1 MNQIDINSIET
12 ERIDWDDTQVVD
24 RIVRQYENYPK
35 ALQKEC
41 IQNSWD
47 ARNDRK
53 NGVSWKIII
62 DLHRLDSKNHL
73 VIEDFGTKGMNE
85 ERLYAFLS
93 LWKPHKDHTDA
104 GGQGQGKFV
113 LMRPSKLEI
122 IIVESIDQ
130 AGNYRCRFLQRGRKS
145 KEASSFGIQNLI
157 PNSKPLDHQGTKIW
171 IYDIQDN
178 YLKEIKSKNF
188 IEFIIESWWQILGN
202 RFNADIKLFGQKIII
217 PDLLSPVEEVTLFEN
232 LKLKD
237 FGRIKRLNLSY
248 YEEQI
253 PELFRGI
260 RVQRAN
266 MMITKVP
273 FEVYDREYQGRF
285 SGYIEF
291 DSDLEEQMKSI
302 EKTDHCGFL
311 YESPWKEIKA
321 LVKEEA
327 DKFIS
332 KIIPS
337 REHQKSLNIRNLS
350 EVIKK
355 ANQIINDYCPEILGG
370 GTVVPPFPPKPKL
383 PLRIKYLLLNK
394 REAKFGDKIKAS
406 SSILNGEKEDK
417 KVSLYV
423 ELKRSGVRISEEE
436 YSFKIRSGQA
446 KLIRLSEIK
455 LSPDEFEK
463 GKYTLRATLRNDRHD
478 IDTKSTSFYLESKRE
493 PVKRG
498 FIREVRFY
506 ESEEP
511 LRNKSVRSGT
521 LEVNLKHNDFI
532 NIYST
537 FEDKPNI
544 LNKQIGFFIMKICLD
559 EAVNELFKLK
569 LREKDNRDLD
579 DVLQELK
586 ETKDRMYFD
595 VYA

>member
-1 MNQIDINSIET
+1 MDQIDINSIET

-47 ARNDRK
+47 ARNDKK
-53 NGVSWKIII
+53 NGVGWEIKINF
-62 DLHRLDSKNHL
+62 HRLNSKTHL

-122 IIVESIDQ
+122 IIVESVDQ
-130 AGNYRCRFLQRGRKS
+130 TGNYRCRFLQRGRKS
-145 KEASSFGIQNLI
+145 KEASSFSIQNLI
-157 PNSKPLDHQGTKIW
+157 PNIKSLDHQGTKIW
-171 IYDIQDN
+171 IYDIQEN
-178 YLKEIKSKNF
+178 YIKEVNSKDF

-202 RFNADIKLFGQKIII
+202 RFNAEIKLFGQKIII
-217 PDLLSPVEEVTLFEN
+217 PSLPSPVEEVTLLEN
-232 LKLKD
+232 LELKG
-237 FGRIKRLNLSY
+237 FGRIKRLHLSY

-273 FEVYDREYQGRF
+273 FDVFDKEYQGRF
-285 SGYIEF
+285 SGHIEF
-291 DSDLEEQMKSI
+291 DSDLEEQIKSI

-327 DKFIS
+327 ERFTS

-337 REHQKSLNIRNLS
+337 HEQHRSLNIRNLS

-370 GTVVPPFPPKPKL
+370 GTVMPPFVSKPKL
-383 PLRIKYLLLNK
+383 PLRIKYLVINK
-394 REAKFGDKIKAS
+394 REVKYGEKIKATCS
-406 SSILNGEKEDK
+406 VLNGERNDK
-417 KVSLYV
+417 KVSVYV

-436 YSFKIRSGQA
+436 YSLKIQSGQQ

-455 LSPDEFEK
+455 LLQNQFEK
-463 GKYTLRATLRNDRHD
+463 GKYVLRATLREDRHD

-493 PVKRG
+493 PIKKG
-498 FIREVRFY
+498 FIKEVRFY

-511 LRNKSVRSGT
+511 LRSKSVKSGI
-521 LEVNLKHNDFI
+521 LEVNFIHKDFI

-537 FEDKPNI
+537 FEDKPNTQ
-544 LNKQIGFFIMKICLD
+544 NKQIGFFIMKICLD
-559 EAVNELFKLK
+559 EAVSELFKFK
-569 LREKDNRDLD
+569 LREKDDRDPD
-579 DVLQELK
+579 DILQELK
-586 ETKDRMYFD
+586 EIKDRMYFD